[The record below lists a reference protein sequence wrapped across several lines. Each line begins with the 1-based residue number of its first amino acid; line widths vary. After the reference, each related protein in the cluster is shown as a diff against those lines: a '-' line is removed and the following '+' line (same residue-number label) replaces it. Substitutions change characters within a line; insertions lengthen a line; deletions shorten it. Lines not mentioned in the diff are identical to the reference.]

1 MKPNNQSDK
10 PDIDYPCR
18 WAYKVIGLDEAML
31 RGTIAGILPDRPY
44 RITVS
49 HSSKTGKYIC
59 LNLLTEVSDEENR
72 IATYEA
78 LQNHPAVK
86 IVL

>member
-1 MKPNNQSDK
+1 MKSNNQSDN
-10 PDIDYPCR
+10 PSMDYPCR
-18 WAYKVIGLDEAML
+18 WVYKVIGFDEDLL
-31 RGTIAGILPDRPY
+31 RRTIDGILPDQPY
-44 RITVS
+44 RIIVS

-59 LNLLTEVSDEENR
+59 LNLLTEVRDEENR

-78 LQNHPAVK
+78 LRNHPAVK